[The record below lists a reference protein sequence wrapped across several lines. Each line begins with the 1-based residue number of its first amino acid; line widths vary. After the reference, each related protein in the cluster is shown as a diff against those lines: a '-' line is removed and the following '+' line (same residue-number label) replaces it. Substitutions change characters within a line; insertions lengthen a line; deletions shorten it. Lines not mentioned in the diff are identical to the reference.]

1 MIQTFDYDIHYYPAM
16 PVVEVEVKQ
25 VGQDGG
31 ERVVALVDSGAD
43 ATLIPLKVL
52 QQLKVEQTG
61 WSNMRGVSGISYR
74 VPMYI
79 AALKIGVI
87 DIFGIRAIGDRQNQD
102 MIIGRDVLNQ
112 LIVTLNGLAQ
122 VVELSQ

>member
-1 MIQTFDYDIHYYPAM
+1 M
-16 PVVEVEVKQ
+16 
-25 VGQDGG
+25 
-31 ERVVALVDSGAD
+31 
-43 ATLIPLKVL
+43 
-52 QQLKVEQTG
+52 
-61 WSNMRGVSGISYR
+61 WGVSGISYR

-79 AALKIGVI
+79 VALKIGVI

-122 VVELSQ
+122 VVKLSQ

>member
-79 AALKIGVI
+79 VALKIGVI